1 MLMRLWKFLAILF
14 VVTGFLLLRQSVH
27 GNIGFANNTQQS
39 DSNLVFMPIVL
50 DLDPFGEIIDGG
62 EGWSTVGANSGRTSW
77 TSEEVSGLLSVEW
90 YLPIEAYISQNT
102 QIIASH
108 GLLYISTAKGLYALN
123 AENGRL
129 VWRFDTELPL
139 GNSPT
144 VYENVVYVAG
154 YDRKLHALDAQTGSH
169 LWSFDGAQAGYDT
182 NPLIVDGRV
191 FLGNRDGYMYAVA
204 AHGSEQ
210 QGCLLWKFKTNG
222 AIHLSAAYKDGK
234 IFFASN
240 DNFAYALNSDNGELV
255 WKSNKLPGDGYHSYW
270 PVIYGDKVVFTAAL
284 GYRHGLEPGMKS
296 VEDIN
301 STPYDNYAYME
312 KEDVFPGEPYGTVLG
327 PEINNQEWAH
337 GFPVVDASRI
347 TEYTENNPNPDPY
360 KHKPWRRLYIM
371 LNISDGTEFTY
382 DLDGDGYGEYVPFV
396 SWGTKSGNR
405 YPPIVGPDNILYAG
419 NLYEKTG

>member
-1 MLMRLWKFLAILF
+1 MEMLY
-14 VVTGFLLLRQSVH
+14 
-27 GNIGFANNTQQS
+27 GFAKNNQQS
-39 DSNLVFMPIVL
+39 DSTVVYMPIVL
-50 DLDPFGEIIDGG
+50 NLDPFGEIIDGG
-62 EGWSTVGANSGRTSW
+62 EGWATVGANSGRTSW
-77 TSEEVSGLLSVEW
+77 TSEEVSGSLDVEW

-144 VYENVVYVAG
+144 VYENVVYVGG

-191 FLGNRDGYMYAVA
+191 FIGNRDGYMYAVG
-204 AHGSEQ
+204 AHGSEH

-240 DNFAYALNSDNGELV
+240 DNFAYGLSSDNGELV
-255 WKSNKLPGDGYHSYW
+255 WKSNKLPGDGYHSFW
-270 PVIYGDKVVFTAAL
+270 PVIYGDKVIFTAAL

-296 VEDIN
+296 ADDIN

-312 KEDVFPGEPYGTVLG
+312 KEDVFPGEPFG
-327 PEINNQEWAH
+327 A
-337 GFPVVDASRI
+337 F
-347 TEYTENNPNPDPY
+347 
-360 KHKPWRRLYIM
+360 
-371 LNISDGTEFTY
+371 
-382 DLDGDGYGEYVPFV
+382 
-396 SWGTKSGNR
+396 
-405 YPPIVGPDNILYAG
+405 
-419 NLYEKTG
+419 